1 MKLYT
6 ERPKTIEAMQY
17 DGTEKMALEI
27 ASREN
32 FEGMVDYRQ
41 KKFFALWINT
51 GGRELRMDKGDYL
64 IQDWNGEYD
73 MLPEKIFKKMYKEL
87 V

>member
-27 ASREN
+27 ASRED

-41 KKFFALWINT
+41 KKFWALWINT
-51 GGRELRMDKGDYL
+51 GGREFRIDEGDYL
-64 IQDWNGEYD
+64 IQDWNGEYSV
-73 MLPEKIFKKMYKEL
+73 MSKKIFEKMYKEL